1 MLIERMGT
9 MSPLEMESEQQIDV
23 AYLTL
28 MFRIN
33 SRAVIETPSSVSLTW
48 ERAIWENMRGMV
60 TEWRQNEHDVIDLP
74 RDGDGGYLV

>member
-1 MLIERMGT
+1 

-33 SRAVIETPSSVSLTW
+33 SRAVIETPSSVSLT
-48 ERAIWENMRGMV
+48 
-60 TEWRQNEHDVIDLP
+60 
-74 RDGDGGYLV
+74 